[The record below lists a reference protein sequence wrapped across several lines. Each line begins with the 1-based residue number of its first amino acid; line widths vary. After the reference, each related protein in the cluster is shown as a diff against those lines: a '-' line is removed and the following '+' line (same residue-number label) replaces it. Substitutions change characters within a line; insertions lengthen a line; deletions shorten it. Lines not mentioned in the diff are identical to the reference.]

1 MAVLVILKGPN
12 AGRRFTL
19 ERSAIDVGRQANAPV
34 CLESQ
39 AVSRQH
45 ARILYD
51 QGEYFV
57 EDLNSSNG
65 TYVNG
70 QRISRR
76 TKFSERDTLQVGPY
90 IFGLRQTPTPTPSDD
105 DLVIRAEVS
114 ADASDGSLFLDN
126 PAHKLKVILD
136 ITRHLGR
143 TLDVDELLNNLL
155 ERLLTL
161 FPQADRGLVLLGEED
176 KLTVHAQR
184 ARRDDS
190 SEPFSYS
197 RTIVRKALE
206 DGVGI
211 YSEDVRADER
221 FQASTTLTSLDMRSL
236 LCVPLI
242 GHDGKRLGVI
252 QLDRF
257 RDGKSFRDEDLQLL
271 AAVSLTVAV
280 VLENAELHAQRLREE
295 RLRQEVALA
304 REIQQGFLTTE
315 FPDPA
320 EAGFELFARVLPARE
335 VAGDLY
341 DFFRLADGRLAF
353 FVGDVSGK
361 GMPAALFMIAVRLL
375 GRHVG
380 SAGAS
385 PSEALAKLNAALA
398 ADNPSGMF
406 VTLVHGIYNP
416 TNGEMVMASAGH
428 PPPLLRQA
436 DGAIEPIPLR
446 TGRMLGYAQMELG
459 LADTGITL
467 VPGDTLILYTDGFT
481 EARSHD
487 GGAIFGVEGLRA
499 TLGGAAATRLSL
511 AAGADDARAAVEE
524 YTGSSEL
531 QDDQTLFLLRRVGT

>member
-12 AGRRFTL
+12 AGRRFLL
-19 ERSAIDVGRQANAPV
+19 ERTTIDVGRQANSGV

-45 ARILYD
+45 ARILCD

-70 QRISRR
+70 QRISGRR
-76 TKFSERDTLQVGPY
+76 KFSERDTLQVGPY
-90 IFGLRQTPTPTPSDD
+90 IFGLRQSPTPTPSDD
-105 DLVIRAEVS
+105 DLVIRAEVT
-114 ADASDGSLFLDN
+114 ADSSDPSLFTDN
-126 PAHKLKVILD
+126 PAHKLQVILD
-136 ITRHLGR
+136 ITQHLGR
-143 TLDVDELLNNLL
+143 TLDVDELCDNLV

-161 FPQADRGLVLLGEED
+161 FPHADRGLVLLCAGD
-176 KLTVHAQR
+176 KLAVHAQR
-184 ARRDDS
+184 SRREETS
-190 SEPFSYS
+190 SAFSYS
-197 RTIVRKALE
+197 RTIVQRALE

-221 FQASTTLTSLDMRSL
+221 FSASTTLASLEMRSL

-242 GHDGKRLGVI
+242 GHEGKRLGII

-257 RDGKSFRDEDLQLL
+257 RDGRSFQRDDLQLL
-271 AAVSLTVAV
+271 TAVSLQMSV
-280 VLENAELHAQRLREE
+280 VLENAELHSERLREE

-304 REIQQGFLTTE
+304 REIQQGFLSTE

-320 EAGFELFARVLPARE
+320 QAGYELFARVLPARE

-341 DFFRLADGRLAF
+341 DFFSLADGRLAF
-353 FVGDVSGK
+353 FIGDVSGK
-361 GMPAALFMIAVRLL
+361 GMPAALFMIAVRIL

-380 SAGAS
+380 SAGDS
-385 PSEALAKLNAALA
+385 PAEALAKLNAALA

-406 VTLVHGIYNP
+406 VTLVHGIYDP
-416 TNGEMVMASAGH
+416 ASGEVVMASAGH
-428 PPPLLRQA
+428 PPPLLRRA
-436 DGAIEPIPLR
+436 DGAIDTIDLR
-446 TGRMLGYAQMELG
+446 PGRMLGYAQMELG
-459 LADTGITL
+459 LADLRLTL
-467 VPGDTLILYTDGFT
+467 SPGDTFAVYTDGFT

-487 GGAIFGVEGLRA
+487 GAALFGIDGLRA
-499 TLGGAAATRLSL
+499 TLGGTATRLSL
-511 AAGADDARAAVEE
+511 EACADDARAAVEQ

-531 QDDQTLFLLRRVGT
+531 HDDQTLFLLRRVAT